1 MAVSNTGVIDDI
13 ARHVE
18 GAYPEEGCGLIFE
31 GPNGLRAVPMKNVY
45 DKYHARMPD
54 QFPRTNRTAYR
65 MNELELERAIEDAE
79 RAGEKL
85 VSIFHSHCDVGAY
98 FSKEDSDMAAPDGLE
113 MRPGLKWVVVAVN
126 HGKFATYKTFTFQN
140 GQFAEDESFRL

>member
-1 MAVSNTGVIDDI
+1 MAVIDDI

-18 GAYPEEGCGLIFE
+18 STYPEEGCGLIFQ
-31 GPNGLRAVPMKNVY
+31 GASGYRALPMKNVY
-45 DKYHARMPD
+45 DKYHAKRPE

-65 MNELELERAIEDAE
+65 MDDLQLMNAVEAAE
-79 RAGEKL
+79 AAGEKL
-85 VSIFHSHCDVGAY
+85 VAIFHSHCDVGAY

-113 MRPGLKWVVVAVN
+113 MRPGLKWAVIAVN
-126 HGKFATYKTFTFQN
+126 RGKTDAYKVFTFQQ